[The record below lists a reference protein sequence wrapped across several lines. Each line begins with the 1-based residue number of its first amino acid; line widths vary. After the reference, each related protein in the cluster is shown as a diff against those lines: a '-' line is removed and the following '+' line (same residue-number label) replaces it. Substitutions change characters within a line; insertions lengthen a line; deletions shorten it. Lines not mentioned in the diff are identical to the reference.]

1 LIERNRR
8 KFPHAIFWEIGT
20 DPKDPYDL
28 VCSLY
33 TIEHVVRPVEYL
45 ELLWSYCRSGG
56 IIGIICPDYIDG
68 DGIPLSVYFGS
79 SALRIREKVMR
90 GRFWDLACHLYE
102 WKVLAPKWKQKAR
115 EMKSGAFWMNLDP
128 SDLAGHPHRID
139 GDAVHFRVY
148 PIWCSGL
155 KIREP
160 RYWRLHSPF
169 RMLILLQDI
178 STLCIF
184 WHAKPWFSRCRM
196 LFNSIDFVIFFLLV
210 LGLYYCLAQ
219 RSQNLLLLIASNIF
233 YGWWD
238 WRFSGLDLDFDHHRL
253 LCGPRHR
260 SLE

>member
-139 GDAVHFRVY
+139 GDAVHF
-148 PIWCSGL
+148 
-155 KIREP
+155 P
-160 RYWRLHSPF
+160 RLSDLVQWF
-169 RMLILLQDI
+169 ENKGAEILETSQSLQDAHPP
-178 STLCIF
+178 TGHKHPLY
-184 WHAKPWFSRCRM
+184 
-196 LFNSIDFVIFFLLV
+196 LLARKAV
-210 LGLYYCLAQ
+210 V
-219 RSQNLLLLIASNIF
+219 
-233 YGWWD
+233 
-238 WRFSGLDLDFDHHRL
+238 
-253 LCGPRHR
+253 
-260 SLE
+260 